1 MNEWMKWNEMKWN
14 EMKWMEWNGME
25 RNEMKWKWN
34 EMTWKWKWKWK
45 WKEKEKEN
53 EMKWIELNE
62 WMNEWMNERMN
73 EWMNGWLDKWINV
86 FAASAGAYKS
96 CEAKTCCASVKNVC
110 SLFGPGSSCQKQVQD
125 VKSCSRPAKVRL
137 SGLVSLSTVLHC
149 TVKATATVHQLT
161 PDPKLKPQLSVI
173 GAVSSCSRIVSNRR
187 QTTISVFFC
196 W

>member
-1 MNEWMKWNEMKWN
+1 MKWKENENENEMKWN
-14 EMKWMEWNGME
+14 EMNGMEWNE
-25 RNEMKWKWN
+25 IKWN
-34 EMTWKWKWKWK
+34 EMKMKMKMKRKRKW
-45 WKEKEKEN
+45 N
-53 EMKWIELNE
+53 EMNWIELNLN
-62 WMNEWMNERMN
+62 WMN

-96 CEAKTCCASVKNVC
+96 CEAKTCCASVENVC

-137 SGLVSLSTVLHC
+137 SGLVSWSTVLHC

-173 GAVSSCSRIVSNRR
+173 GAVSSSSRILSNRR

-196 W
+196 R

>member
-1 MNEWMKWNEMKWN
+1 MNEMKWN
-14 EMKWMEWNGME
+14 EMKWMEWNGTE
-25 RNEMKWKWN
+25 WNEMKWHENGNENENEKKKKKKMKWN
-34 EMTWKWKWKWK
+34 E
-45 WKEKEKEN
+45 
-53 EMKWIELNE
+53 L
-62 WMNEWMNERMN
+62 NEWMNERMN

-137 SGLVSLSTVLHC
+137 SGLVSWSTVLHC